1 MTSAMVG
8 NMRSCSKKS
17 CRLQLIAYC
26 LFVLR
31 ETCLP
36 TGRRGSVP
44 GYKMFLEAVSDP
56 SHPEYEDVLEWTGG
70 NFDPEHFDLAEVNDL
85 LREYCD

>member
-1 MTSAMVG
+1 VG
-8 NMRSCSKKS
+8 
-17 CRLQLIAYC
+17 
-26 LFVLR
+26 
-31 ETCLP
+31 
-36 TGRRGSVP
+36 GVP